1 MPILYLDVR
10 SSLARFIGGLVRHD
24 LVQDLLYRSF
34 TVSEF
39 RFHSLVLSLS
49 SQQSCFSF
57 LSPVV
62 ELKHFHDL
70 GLICRELLIRHH
82 IRFIIWPAG
91 FEGALSNEAL

>member
-1 MPILYLDVR
+1 
-10 SSLARFIGGLVRHD
+10 
-24 LVQDLLYRSF
+24 
-34 TVSEF
+34 
-39 RFHSLVLSLS
+39 LS